1 MLLINNHLNYKKD
14 SYSEGYPAPDIGNPA
29 VCKTSGGHR
38 KTRDNIMDVRCPKC
52 GTGYRVAESK
62 IHEKG
67 TYARC
72 PKCRSR
78 FLVKKNS
85 EKADEQQTLE
95 KICGYC
101 KRIIGSPE
109 TASVRDNS
117 PICRECDEKS
127 RKHTTMQCDLA
138 LNAVPTL
145 PASLKINS
153 EKETKTAVVPG
164 VRASSS
170 LRITSLFSVFSK
182 DMAIDLGTANTLI
195 YMKQKGIVLNEPS
208 VVAIHESPGMRK
220 QILAIGMDAK
230 KMIGKVPPNIKAVRP
245 MRNGVIADFEVAG
258 VMLRYFIA
266 KVRTGLRLFR
276 PRIIVAV
283 PSGISSVEKRAVKE
297 IGYEAG
303 GREVFLVEEP
313 MAAAI
318 GADVSVIDPVCSMVV
333 DIGGGTTD
341 IAVISLAGI
350 VSGRSLRIAGDK
362 MDLSIQRYIRKKY
375 SFDIGERT
383 AEEIKISIGNA
394 EPDPLYPKIMEVK
407 GWDLVSEKFRII
419 TVNDLEIRE
428 AISEQ
433 IDSIVETVKMVLDRT
448 SQELTADIVEKGIIL
463 TGGVALLKNMNKF
476 FEKEIGLP
484 IRVPENPLTTVALGS
499 GRLLDDPDLL
509 RRVSVV

>member
-1 MLLINNHLNYKKD
+1 
-14 SYSEGYPAPDIGNPA
+14 
-29 VCKTSGGHR
+29 
-38 KTRDNIMDVRCPKC
+38 
-52 GTGYRVAESK
+52 
-62 IHEKG
+62 
-67 TYARC
+67 
-72 PKCRSR
+72 
-78 FLVKKNS
+78 
-85 EKADEQQTLE
+85 
-95 KICGYC
+95 
-101 KRIIGSPE
+101 
-109 TASVRDNS
+109 
-117 PICRECDEKS
+117 
-127 RKHTTMQCDLA
+127 
-138 LNAVPTL
+138 
-145 PASLKINS
+145 
-153 EKETKTAVVPG
+153 
-164 VRASSS
+164 
-170 LRITSLFSVFSK
+170 
-182 DMAIDLGTANTLI
+182 MAIDLGTANTLI

-463 TGGVALLKNMNKF
+463 TGGVALLKNLNKF

>member
-1 MLLINNHLNYKKD
+1 
-14 SYSEGYPAPDIGNPA
+14 
-29 VCKTSGGHR
+29 
-38 KTRDNIMDVRCPKC
+38 
-52 GTGYRVAESK
+52 
-62 IHEKG
+62 
-67 TYARC
+67 
-72 PKCRSR
+72 
-78 FLVKKNS
+78 
-85 EKADEQQTLE
+85 
-95 KICGYC
+95 
-101 KRIIGSPE
+101 
-109 TASVRDNS
+109 
-117 PICRECDEKS
+117 
-127 RKHTTMQCDLA
+127 
-138 LNAVPTL
+138 
-145 PASLKINS
+145 
-153 EKETKTAVVPG
+153 
-164 VRASSS
+164 
-170 LRITSLFSVFSK
+170 
-182 DMAIDLGTANTLI
+182 
-195 YMKQKGIVLNEPS
+195 
-208 VVAIHESPGMRK
+208 MRK